1 MIKVDMTKAKAIAHT
16 IRREERSKEFAPLDD
31 LISKQIPGWEGAEA
45 KRQVIRDKYAV
56 LQDDID
62 AAGDVAA
69 LNSVLVRL

>member
-1 MIKVDMTKAKAIAHT
+1 MIKVDIDKAKGIAHN
-16 IRREERSKEFAPLDD
+16 IRRQQRSKEFALLDD
-31 LISKQIPGWEGAEA
+31 LIAKQIPGWEGAEA

-62 AAGDVAA
+62 AAGDISA

>member
-1 MIKVDMTKAKAIAHT
+1 MIRVDINKAKNIAHN
-16 IRREERSKEFAPLDD
+16 IRRQQRSKEFAPLDD
-31 LISKQIPGWEGAEA
+31 LISKQIPGWESAEA